1 MAEQTTKPQGEM
13 FGGPAGDVRRSGR
26 FSLGLFVTG
35 LLALLV
41 SIWALIGP
49 AQWEFAAM
57 IPVGWI
63 IVAAAIVAGLALVL
77 SPRKRR

>member
-1 MAEQTTKPQGEM
+1 MAEQTTKPQDET
-13 FGGPAGDVRRSGR
+13 AGDHRRPGR

-35 LLALLV
+35 LLAVLV
-41 SIWALIGP
+41 SVWALTGP

-63 IVAAAIVAGLALVL
+63 IVAAAIVAGLALVI